1 VNTDEQRIKQ
11 QVRESYA
18 AAVTTGKGCCA
29 KTEEG
34 NHFPEGRV
42 VALAGYRPEELK
54 VLPQGAVENSFGC
67 GNPLAFAGVERGQTV
82 LDIGSGAG
90 IDCFLAADRVGPD
103 GHVIGLDMT
112 PAMLEKARE
121 NAKKAGTTNVEFR
134 MGEAESMPVENE
146 SIDWIISNCVINL
159 SPNKPVVFKEAYR
172 VLKPG
177 GKVSISDIM
186 VEELPSVLRKSS
198 ALYCSCVAGAIPEEE
213 YLRGLRE
220 AGFADVQVTARIV
233 YDRDQL
239 VGLLGQSDLL
249 GDLAQRMKLPLDH
262 LVDRYL
268 TDKIWSAKI
277 IATKPS

>member
-1 VNTDEQRIKQ
+1 MNTDEQRIKQ
-11 QVRESYA
+11 QVRERYA
-18 AAVTTGKGCCA
+18 AAVTTGRGCCA
-29 KTEEG
+29 KTEDG

-42 VALAGYRPEELK
+42 VAMAGYRPEELK

-67 GNPLAFAGVERGQTV
+67 GNPLAVIGVERGQTV

-90 IDCFLAADRVGPD
+90 IDCFLAADRVGPE

-134 MGEAESMPVENE
+134 MGEAENMPVENE

-159 SPNKPVVFKEAYR
+159 SPNKPAVFKEAFR

-177 GKVSISDIM
+177 GKLSISDIM
-186 VEELPSVLRKSS
+186 VEELPRVLRASS
-198 ALYCSCVAGAIPEEE
+198 ALYCSCVSGAIPEKKYLEG
-213 YLRGLRE
+213 LRG
-220 AGFADVQVTARIV
+220 AGFTGVQVTERIV
-233 YDRDQL
+233 YDGDQL
-239 VGLLGQSDLL
+239 LGLLGDNAIF
-249 GDLAQRMKLPLDH
+249 GDLARRMKLPVQK

-268 TDKIWSAKI
+268 VNKIWSAKV
-277 IATKPS
+277 IATKQS